1 MALCE
6 SEKKEDTMKKLVAL
20 LLCLIMVL
28 SLGTTALA
36 ADGKSNDIV
45 ILHTDDVHC
54 GVSDGMG
61 YAGVAA
67 YKAEMEQTHNYV
79 ALVDC
84 GDAVQGGAIGTLS
97 GGAYLVDIMNETGY
111 DFATFGNHEFD
122 YKIPQ
127 LTKLTKQAKFK
138 YLACNFKYLGK
149 GTSDIAYKPYEIV
162 DYGGTKVAYIGIAT
176 PESFVKSTPAYF
188 QDANGNYIYSFCE
201 DDDGSALYKAVQN
214 TVDEVKKAGA
224 NYVIAL
230 AHLGNEGTT
239 DRWSSKAVIANT
251 TGIDAV
257 LDGHDHIAGVQKV
270 ANKDGK
276 QIVLTEPGTKFE
288 NLGKLTIK
296 TDGTITAEL
305 ISPKEFTE
313 KDAGITAYITKLTD
327 TFKEY
332 VSKVVA
338 KSSIALPD
346 KDENGNRLVRNH
358 ETALGDLCAD
368 AFRVM
373 MDADIGIMNGGG
385 IRKPIKAGDITLD
398 NILSVFPWGNL
409 PCKMEVTGQTV
420 LDMLEMGAINYPEE
434 SGGFLSVSGL
444 KYTIMAGVPSSI
456 ELTDKGEFSKVAGKY
471 RVTNVQVLNKKTNE
485 YEPLDL
491 NKTYT
496 LGGIDYTILYCGDG
510 FTMFNDSKVLKAGD
524 ASYTDAQ
531 MVVDYIENKLGGTI
545 GEEYA
550 KPQGRISVNTDIKGS
565 DWFYEA
571 VNYVLSNGLMTGTS
585 NTTFTPNGALT
596 RGMLV
601 TVLYRMAGSPKVEG
615 KVSEKFSD
623 CTDGSWYADAVLWAS
638 ANKVVDGYEDGT
650 FKPTKSITRQEMAKV
665 LYGYD
670 KIGGKTAEGITE
682 KLTYTDLDA
691 IADWALEAVTY
702 CTAEKYLAGSNGAFS
717 PKGTATRAMGAK
729 VLMNM
734 TKEAA

>member
-1 MALCE
+1 
-6 SEKKEDTMKKLVAL
+6 MKKLIAL
-20 LLCLIMVL
+20 LLAVCMVL
-28 SLGTTALA
+28 GLMTTVFA
-36 ADGKSNDIV
+36 ADEKSNDIV
-45 ILHTDDVHC
+45 ILHTDDAHC
-54 GVSDGMG
+54 GVNDNLG

-67 YKAEMEQTHNYV
+67 YKAEMKKTHNYV

-84 GDAVQGGAIGTLS
+84 GDAIQGESIGTLS
-97 GGAYLVDIMNETGY
+97 AGAYLVDIMNEVGY

-122 YKIPQ
+122 YKLPQ
-127 LTKLTKQAKFK
+127 LAKLTKQAKYQ
-138 YLACNFKYLGK
+138 YLACNFKYIGK
-149 GTSDIAYKPYEIV
+149 GTSDLNYKPYEIV
-162 DYGGTKVAYIGIAT
+162 TYGDKKVAFIGIVT
-176 PESFVKSTPAYF
+176 PESFTKSTPAYF
-188 QDANGNYIYSFCE
+188 QDESGNYIYSFSE
-201 DDDGSALYKAVQN
+201 DETGTALYETVQK
-214 TVDEVKKAGA
+214 TVDEARAAGA
-224 NYVIAL
+224 DYVIAMG
-230 AHLGNEGTT
+230 HLGNEGIT
-239 DRWSSKAVIANT
+239 DRWTSKAVIANT

-313 KDAGITAYITKLTD
+313 KDAGITAYITMLTD

-585 NTTFTPNGALT
+585 DTTFTPNGALT

-615 KVSEKFSD
+615 RVSEKFSD

>member
-1 MALCE
+1 
-6 SEKKEDTMKKLVAL
+6 MKKLIAL
-20 LLCLIMVL
+20 LLAVCMVL
-28 SLGTTALA
+28 GLMTTVFA
-36 ADGKSNDIV
+36 ADEKSNDIV
-45 ILHTDDVHC
+45 ILHTDDAHC
-54 GVSDGMG
+54 GVNDNLG

-67 YKAEMEQTHNYV
+67 YKAEMEKTHNYV

-84 GDAVQGGAIGTLS
+84 GDAIQGESIGTLS
-97 GGAYLVDIMNETGY
+97 AGAYLVDIMNEVGY

-122 YKIPQ
+122 YKLPQ
-127 LTKLTKQAKFK
+127 LAKLTKQAKYQ
-138 YLACNFKYLGK
+138 YLACNFKYIGK
-149 GTSDIAYKPYEIV
+149 GTSDLNYKPYEIV
-162 DYGGTKVAYIGIAT
+162 TYGDKKVAFIGIVT
-176 PESFVKSTPAYF
+176 PESFTKSTPAYF
-188 QDANGNYIYSFCE
+188 QDESGNYIYSFSE
-201 DDDGSALYKAVQN
+201 DETGTALYETVQK
-214 TVDEVKKAGA
+214 TVDEARAAGA
-224 NYVIAL
+224 DYVIAMG
-230 AHLGNEGTT
+230 HLGNEGIT
-239 DRWSSKAVIANT
+239 DRWTSKAVIANT

-276 QIVLTEPGTKFE
+276 QIVLTEPGSKFE

-531 MVVDYIENKLGGTI
+531 MIVDYIENKLGGTI

-670 KIGGKTAEGITE
+670 KIGGKTADGITE

>member
-1 MALCE
+1 
-6 SEKKEDTMKKLVAL
+6 MKKLIAL
-20 LLCLIMVL
+20 LLAVCMVL
-28 SLGTTALA
+28 GLMTTVFA
-36 ADGKSNDIV
+36 ADEKSNDIV
-45 ILHTDDVHC
+45 ILHTDDAHC
-54 GVSDGMG
+54 GVNDNLG

-67 YKAEMEQTHNYV
+67 YKAEMQKTHNYV

-84 GDAVQGGAIGTLS
+84 GDAIQGESIGTLS
-97 GGAYLVDIMNETGY
+97 AGAYLVDIMNEVGY

-122 YKIPQ
+122 YKLPQ
-127 LTKLTKQAKFK
+127 LAKLTKQAKYQ
-138 YLACNFKYLGK
+138 YLACNFKYIGK
-149 GTSDIAYKPYEIV
+149 GTSDLNYKPYEIV
-162 DYGGTKVAYIGIAT
+162 TYGDKKVAFIGIVT
-176 PESFVKSTPAYF
+176 PESFTKSTPAYF
-188 QDANGNYIYSFCE
+188 QDESGNYIYSFSE
-201 DDDGSALYKAVQN
+201 DETGTALYETVQK
-214 TVDEVKKAGA
+214 TVDEARAAGA
-224 NYVIAL
+224 DYVIAMG
-230 AHLGNEGTT
+230 HLGNEGIT
-239 DRWSSKAVIANT
+239 DRWTSKAVIANT

-485 YEPLDL
+485 YEPLDQ

-571 VNYVLSNGLMTGTS
+571 ADYVLSNGLMTGTS
-585 NTTFTPNGALT
+585 DTTFTPNGALT

-717 PKGTATRAMGAK
+717 P
-729 VLMNM
+729 
-734 TKEAA
+734 

>member
-1 MALCE
+1 
-6 SEKKEDTMKKLVAL
+6 MKKLIAL
-20 LLCLIMVL
+20 LLAVCMVL
-28 SLGTTALA
+28 GLMTTVFA
-36 ADGKSNDIV
+36 ADEKSNDIV
-45 ILHTDDVHC
+45 ILHTDDAHC
-54 GVSDGMG
+54 GVNDNLG

-67 YKAEMEQTHNYV
+67 YKAEMQKTHNYV

-84 GDAVQGGAIGTLS
+84 GDAIQGESIGTLS
-97 GGAYLVDIMNETGY
+97 AGAYLVDIMNEVGY

-122 YKIPQ
+122 YKLPQ
-127 LTKLTKQAKFK
+127 LAKLTKQAKYQ
-138 YLACNFKYLGK
+138 YLACNFKYIGK
-149 GTSDIAYKPYEIV
+149 GTSDLNYKPYEIV
-162 DYGGTKVAYIGIAT
+162 TYGDKKVAFIGIVT
-176 PESFVKSTPAYF
+176 PESFTKSTPAYF
-188 QDANGNYIYSFCE
+188 QDESGNYIYSFSE
-201 DDDGSALYKAVQN
+201 DETGTALYETVQK
-214 TVDEVKKAGA
+214 TVDEVRAAGA
-224 NYVIAL
+224 DYVIAMG
-230 AHLGNEGTT
+230 HLGNEGIT
-239 DRWSSKAVIANT
+239 DRWTSKAVIANT

-276 QIVLTEPGTKFE
+276 QIVLTEPGSKFE

>member
-1 MALCE
+1 
-6 SEKKEDTMKKLVAL
+6 MKKLIAL
-20 LLCLIMVL
+20 LLAVCMVL
-28 SLGTTALA
+28 GLMTTVFA
-36 ADGKSNDIV
+36 ADEKSNDIV
-45 ILHTDDVHC
+45 ILHTDDAHC
-54 GVSDGMG
+54 GVNDNLG

-67 YKAEMEQTHNYV
+67 YKAEMEKTHNYV

-84 GDAVQGGAIGTLS
+84 GDAIQGESIGTLS
-97 GGAYLVDIMNETGY
+97 AGAYLVDIMNEVGY

-122 YKIPQ
+122 YKLPQ
-127 LTKLTKQAKFK
+127 LAKLTKQAKYQ
-138 YLACNFKYLGK
+138 YLACNFKYIGK
-149 GTSDIAYKPYEIV
+149 GTSDLNYKPYEIV
-162 DYGGTKVAYIGIAT
+162 TYGDKKVAFIGIVT
-176 PESFVKSTPAYF
+176 PESFTKSTPAYF
-188 QDANGNYIYSFCE
+188 QDESGNYIYSFSE
-201 DDDGSALYKAVQN
+201 DETGTALYETVQK
-214 TVDEVKKAGA
+214 TVDEARAAGA
-224 NYVIAL
+224 DYVIAMG
-230 AHLGNEGTT
+230 HLGNEGIT
-239 DRWSSKAVIANT
+239 DRWTSKAVIANT

-571 VNYVLSNGLMTGTS
+571 ADYVLSNGLMTGTS

-623 CTDGSWYADAVLWAS
+623 CTDGSWYANAVLWAS

>member
-1 MALCE
+1 
-6 SEKKEDTMKKLVAL
+6 MKKLIAL
-20 LLCLIMVL
+20 LLAVCMVL
-28 SLGTTALA
+28 GLMTTVFA
-36 ADGKSNDIV
+36 ADEKSNDIV
-45 ILHTDDVHC
+45 ILHTDDAHC
-54 GVSDGMG
+54 GVNDNLG

-67 YKAEMEQTHNYV
+67 YKAEMKKTHNYV

-84 GDAVQGGAIGTLS
+84 GDAIQGESIGTLS
-97 GGAYLVDIMNETGY
+97 AGAYLVDIMNEVGY

-122 YKIPQ
+122 YKLPQ
-127 LTKLTKQAKFK
+127 LAKLTKQAKYQ
-138 YLACNFKYLGK
+138 YLACNFKYIGK
-149 GTSDIAYKPYEIV
+149 GTSDLNYKPYEIV
-162 DYGGTKVAYIGIAT
+162 TYGDKKVAFIGIVT
-176 PESFVKSTPAYF
+176 PESFTKSTPAYF
-188 QDANGNYIYSFCE
+188 QDESGNYIYSFSE
-201 DDDGSALYKAVQN
+201 DETGTALYETVQK
-214 TVDEVKKAGA
+214 TVDEARAAGA
-224 NYVIAL
+224 DYVIAMG
-230 AHLGNEGTT
+230 HLGNEGIT
-239 DRWSSKAVIANT
+239 DRWTSKAIIANT

>member
-1 MALCE
+1 
-6 SEKKEDTMKKLVAL
+6 MKKLIAL
-20 LLCLIMVL
+20 LLAVCMVL
-28 SLGTTALA
+28 GLMTTVFA
-36 ADGKSNDIV
+36 ADEKSNDIV
-45 ILHTDDVHC
+45 ILHTDDAHC
-54 GVSDGMG
+54 GVNDNLG

-67 YKAEMEQTHNYV
+67 YKAEMKKTHNYV

-84 GDAVQGGAIGTLS
+84 GDAIQGESIGTLS
-97 GGAYLVDIMNETGY
+97 AGAYLVDIMNEVGY

-122 YKIPQ
+122 YKLPQ
-127 LTKLTKQAKFK
+127 LAKLTKQAKYQ
-138 YLACNFKYLGK
+138 YLACNFKYIGK
-149 GTSDIAYKPYEIV
+149 GTSDLNYKPYEIV
-162 DYGGTKVAYIGIAT
+162 TYGDKKVAFIGIVT
-176 PESFVKSTPAYF
+176 PESFTKSTPAYF
-188 QDANGNYIYSFCE
+188 QDESGNYIYSFSE
-201 DDDGSALYKAVQN
+201 DETGTALYETVQK
-214 TVDEVKKAGA
+214 TVDEARAAGA
-224 NYVIAL
+224 DYVIAMG
-230 AHLGNEGTT
+230 HLGNEGIT
-239 DRWSSKAVIANT
+239 DRWTSKAVIANT

-531 MVVDYIENKLGGTI
+531 MIVDYIENKLGGTI

-571 VNYVLSNGLMTGTS
+571 ADYVLSNGLMTGTS
-585 NTTFTPNGALT
+585 DTTFTPNGALT

>member
-1 MALCE
+1 
-6 SEKKEDTMKKLVAL
+6 MKKLIAL
-20 LLCLIMVL
+20 LLAVCMVL
-28 SLGTTALA
+28 GLMTTVFA
-36 ADGKSNDIV
+36 ADEKSNDIV
-45 ILHTDDVHC
+45 ILHTDDAHC
-54 GVSDGMG
+54 GVNDNLG

-67 YKAEMEQTHNYV
+67 YKAEMQKTHNYV

-84 GDAVQGGAIGTLS
+84 GDAIQGESIGTLS
-97 GGAYLVDIMNETGY
+97 AGAYLVDIMNEVGY

-122 YKIPQ
+122 YKLPQ
-127 LTKLTKQAKFK
+127 LAKLTKQAKYQ
-138 YLACNFKYLGK
+138 YLACNFKYIGK
-149 GTSDIAYKPYEIV
+149 GTSDLNYKPYEIV
-162 DYGGTKVAYIGIAT
+162 TYGDKKVAFIGIVT
-176 PESFVKSTPAYF
+176 PESFTKSTPAYF
-188 QDANGNYIYSFCE
+188 QDESGNYIYSFSE
-201 DDDGSALYKAVQN
+201 DETGTALYETVQK
-214 TVDEVKKAGA
+214 TVDEARAAGA
-224 NYVIAL
+224 DYVIAMG
-230 AHLGNEGTT
+230 HLGNEGIT
-239 DRWSSKAVIANT
+239 DRWTSKAVIANT

-531 MVVDYIENKLGGTI
+531 MIVDYIENKLGGTI

>member
-1 MALCE
+1 
-6 SEKKEDTMKKLVAL
+6 
-20 LLCLIMVL
+20 MVL
-28 SLGTTALA
+28 GLMTTVFA
-36 ADGKSNDIV
+36 ADEKSNDIV
-45 ILHTDDVHC
+45 ILHTDDAHC
-54 GVSDGMG
+54 GVNDNLG

-67 YKAEMEQTHNYV
+67 YKAEMKKTHNYV

-84 GDAVQGGAIGTLS
+84 GDAIQGESIGTLS
-97 GGAYLVDIMNETGY
+97 AGAYLVDIMNEVGY

-122 YKIPQ
+122 YKLPQ
-127 LTKLTKQAKFK
+127 LAKLTKQAKYQ
-138 YLACNFKYLGK
+138 YLACNFKYIGK
-149 GTSDIAYKPYEIV
+149 GTSDLNYKPYEIV
-162 DYGGTKVAYIGIAT
+162 TYGDKKVAFIGIVT
-176 PESFVKSTPAYF
+176 PESFTKSTPAYF
-188 QDANGNYIYSFCE
+188 QDESGNYIYSFSE
-201 DDDGSALYKAVQN
+201 DETGTALYETVQK
-214 TVDEVKKAGA
+214 TVDEVRAAGA
-224 NYVIAL
+224 DYVIAMG
-230 AHLGNEGTT
+230 HLGNEGIT
-239 DRWSSKAVIANT
+239 DRWTSKAVIANT

>member
-1 MALCE
+1 
-6 SEKKEDTMKKLVAL
+6 MKKLIAL
-20 LLCLIMVL
+20 LLAVCMVL
-28 SLGTTALA
+28 GLMTTVFA
-36 ADGKSNDIV
+36 ADEKSNDIV
-45 ILHTDDVHC
+45 ILHTDDAHC
-54 GVSDGMG
+54 GVNDNLG

-67 YKAEMEQTHNYV
+67 YKAEMQKTHNYV

-84 GDAVQGGAIGTLS
+84 GDAIQGESIGTLS
-97 GGAYLVDIMNETGY
+97 AGAYLVDIMNEVGY

-122 YKIPQ
+122 YKLPQ
-127 LTKLTKQAKFK
+127 LAKLTKQAKYQ
-138 YLACNFKYLGK
+138 YLACNFKYIGK
-149 GTSDIAYKPYEIV
+149 GTSDLNYKPYEIV
-162 DYGGTKVAYIGIAT
+162 TYGDKKVAFIGIVT
-176 PESFVKSTPAYF
+176 PESFTKSTPAYF
-188 QDANGNYIYSFCE
+188 QDESGNYIYSFSE
-201 DDDGSALYKAVQN
+201 DETGTALYETVQK
-214 TVDEVKKAGA
+214 TVDEARAAGA
-224 NYVIAL
+224 DYVIAMG
-230 AHLGNEGTT
+230 HLGNEGIT
-239 DRWSSKAVIANT
+239 DRWTSKAVIANT

-257 LDGHDHIAGVQKV
+257 LDGHDHVAGVQKV

-531 MVVDYIENKLGGTI
+531 MIVDYIENKLGGTI

-571 VNYVLSNGLMTGTS
+571 ADYVLSNGLMTGTS
-585 NTTFTPNGALT
+585 DTTFTPNGALT

>member
-1 MALCE
+1 
-6 SEKKEDTMKKLVAL
+6 MKKLIAL
-20 LLCLIMVL
+20 LLAVCMVL
-28 SLGTTALA
+28 GLMTTVFA
-36 ADGKSNDIV
+36 ADEKSNDIV
-45 ILHTDDVHC
+45 ILHTDDAHC
-54 GVSDGMG
+54 GVNDNLG

-67 YKAEMEQTHNYV
+67 YKAEMEKTHNYV

-84 GDAVQGGAIGTLS
+84 GDAIQGESIGTLS
-97 GGAYLVDIMNETGY
+97 AGAYLVDIMNEVGY

-122 YKIPQ
+122 YKLPQ
-127 LTKLTKQAKFK
+127 LAKLTKQAKYQ
-138 YLACNFKYLGK
+138 YLACNFKYIGK
-149 GTSDIAYKPYEIV
+149 GTSDLNYKPYEIV
-162 DYGGTKVAYIGIAT
+162 TYGDKKVAFIGIVT
-176 PESFVKSTPAYF
+176 PESFTKSTPAYF
-188 QDANGNYIYSFCE
+188 QDESGNYIYSFSE
-201 DDDGSALYKAVQN
+201 DETGTALYETVQK
-214 TVDEVKKAGA
+214 TVDEARAAGA
-224 NYVIAL
+224 DYVIAMG
-230 AHLGNEGTT
+230 HLGNEGIT
-239 DRWSSKAVIANT
+239 DRWTSKSVIANT

-313 KDAGITAYITKLTD
+313 KDADITAYITKLTD

-571 VNYVLSNGLMTGTS
+571 ADYVLSNGLMTGTS

>member
-1 MALCE
+1 
-6 SEKKEDTMKKLVAL
+6 MKKLIAL
-20 LLCLIMVL
+20 LLAVCMVL
-28 SLGTTALA
+28 GLMTTVFA
-36 ADGKSNDIV
+36 ADEKSNDIV
-45 ILHTDDVHC
+45 ILHTDDAHC
-54 GVSDGMG
+54 GVNDNLG

-67 YKAEMEQTHNYV
+67 YKAEMEKTHNYV

-84 GDAVQGGAIGTLS
+84 GDAIQGESIGTLS
-97 GGAYLVDIMNETGY
+97 AGAYLVDIMNEVGY

-122 YKIPQ
+122 YKLPQ
-127 LTKLTKQAKFK
+127 LAKLTKQAKYQ
-138 YLACNFKYLGK
+138 YLACNFKYIGK
-149 GTSDIAYKPYEIV
+149 GTSDLNYKPYEIV
-162 DYGGTKVAYIGIAT
+162 TYGDKKVAFIGIVT
-176 PESFVKSTPAYF
+176 PESFTKSTPAYF
-188 QDANGNYIYSFCE
+188 QDESGNYIYSFSE
-201 DDDGSALYKAVQN
+201 DETGTALYEIVQK
-214 TVDEVKKAGA
+214 TVDEARAAGA
-224 NYVIAL
+224 DYVIAMG
-230 AHLGNEGTT
+230 HLGNEGIT
-239 DRWSSKAVIANT
+239 DRWTSKAVIANT

-257 LDGHDHIAGVQKV
+257 LDGHDHVAGVQKV

-471 RVTNVQVLNKKTNE
+471 RVTNVQVLNKKSNE

-531 MVVDYIENKLGGTI
+531 MIVDYIENKLGGTI

-571 VNYVLSNGLMTGTS
+571 ADYVLSNGLMTGTS
-585 NTTFTPNGALT
+585 DTTFTPNGALT

>member
-1 MALCE
+1 
-6 SEKKEDTMKKLVAL
+6 MKKLIAL
-20 LLCLIMVL
+20 LLAVCMVL
-28 SLGTTALA
+28 GLMTTVFA
-36 ADGKSNDIV
+36 ADEKSNDIV
-45 ILHTDDVHC
+45 ILHTDDAHC
-54 GVSDGMG
+54 GVNDNLG

-67 YKAEMEQTHNYV
+67 YKAEMQKTHNYV

-84 GDAVQGGAIGTLS
+84 GDAIQGESIGTLS
-97 GGAYLVDIMNETGY
+97 AGAYLVDIMNEVGY

-122 YKIPQ
+122 YKLPQ
-127 LTKLTKQAKFK
+127 LAKLTKQAKYQ
-138 YLACNFKYLGK
+138 YLACNFKYIGK
-149 GTSDIAYKPYEIV
+149 GTSDLNYKPYEIV
-162 DYGGTKVAYIGIAT
+162 TYGDKKVAFIGIVT
-176 PESFVKSTPAYF
+176 PESFTKSTPAYF
-188 QDANGNYIYSFCE
+188 QDESGNYIYSFSE
-201 DDDGSALYKAVQN
+201 DETGTALYETVQK
-214 TVDEVKKAGA
+214 TVDEARAAGA
-224 NYVIAL
+224 DYVIAMG
-230 AHLGNEGTT
+230 HLGNEGIT
-239 DRWSSKAVIANT
+239 DRWTSKAVIANT

-257 LDGHDHIAGVQKV
+257 LDGHDHVAGVQKV

-338 KSSIALPD
+338 KSSITLPD

-585 NTTFTPNGALT
+585 DTTFTPNGALT

>member
-1 MALCE
+1 
-6 SEKKEDTMKKLVAL
+6 MKKLIAL
-20 LLCLIMVL
+20 LLAVCMVL
-28 SLGTTALA
+28 GLMTTVFA
-36 ADGKSNDIV
+36 ADEKSNDIV
-45 ILHTDDVHC
+45 ILHTDDAHC
-54 GVSDGMG
+54 GVNDNLG

-67 YKAEMEQTHNYV
+67 YKAEMEKTHNYV

-84 GDAVQGGAIGTLS
+84 GDAIQGESIGTLS
-97 GGAYLVDIMNETGY
+97 AGAYLVDIMNEVGY

-122 YKIPQ
+122 YKLPQ
-127 LTKLTKQAKFK
+127 LAKLTKQAKYQ
-138 YLACNFKYLGK
+138 YLACNFKYIGK
-149 GTSDIAYKPYEIV
+149 GTSDLNYKPYEIV
-162 DYGGTKVAYIGIAT
+162 TYGDKKVAFIGIVT
-176 PESFVKSTPAYF
+176 PESFTKSTPAYF
-188 QDANGNYIYSFCE
+188 QDESGNYIYSFSE
-201 DDDGSALYKAVQN
+201 DETGTALYETVQK
-214 TVDEVKKAGA
+214 TVDEVRAAGA
-224 NYVIAL
+224 DYVIAMG
-230 AHLGNEGTT
+230 HLGNEGIT
-239 DRWSSKAVIANT
+239 DRWTSKAVIANT

-420 LDMLEMGAINYPEE
+420 LNMLEMGAINYPEE

-571 VNYVLSNGLMTGTS
+571 ADYVLSNGLMTGTS
-585 NTTFTPNGALT
+585 DTTFTPNGALT

>member
-1 MALCE
+1 
-6 SEKKEDTMKKLVAL
+6 MKKLIAL
-20 LLCLIMVL
+20 LLAVCMVL
-28 SLGTTALA
+28 GLMTTVFA
-36 ADGKSNDIV
+36 ADEKSNDIV
-45 ILHTDDVHC
+45 ILHTDDAHC
-54 GVSDGMG
+54 GVNDNLG

-67 YKAEMEQTHNYV
+67 YKAEMQKTHNYV

-84 GDAVQGGAIGTLS
+84 GDAIQGESIGTLS
-97 GGAYLVDIMNETGY
+97 AGAYLVDIMNEVGY

-122 YKIPQ
+122 YKLPQ
-127 LTKLTKQAKFK
+127 LAKLTKQAKYQ
-138 YLACNFKYLGK
+138 YLACNFKYIGK
-149 GTSDIAYKPYEIV
+149 GTSDLNYKPYEIV
-162 DYGGTKVAYIGIAT
+162 TYGDKKVAFIGIVT
-176 PESFVKSTPAYF
+176 PESFTKSTPAYF
-188 QDANGNYIYSFCE
+188 QDESGSYIYSFSE
-201 DDDGSALYKAVQN
+201 DETGTALYEIVQK
-214 TVDEVKKAGA
+214 TVDEARAAGA
-224 NYVIAL
+224 DYVIAMG
-230 AHLGNEGTT
+230 HLGNEGIT
-239 DRWSSKAVIANT
+239 DRWTSKAVIANT

-531 MVVDYIENKLGGTI
+531 MIVDYIENKLGGTI

-571 VNYVLSNGLMTGTS
+571 ADYVLSNGLMTGTS
-585 NTTFTPNGALT
+585 DTTFTPNGALT

>member
-1 MALCE
+1 
-6 SEKKEDTMKKLVAL
+6 MKKLIAL
-20 LLCLIMVL
+20 LLAVCMVL
-28 SLGTTALA
+28 GLMTTVFA
-36 ADGKSNDIV
+36 ADEKSNDIV
-45 ILHTDDVHC
+45 ILHTDDAHC
-54 GVSDGMG
+54 GVNDNLG

-67 YKAEMEQTHNYV
+67 YKAEMKKTHNYV

-84 GDAVQGGAIGTLS
+84 GDAIQGESIGTLS
-97 GGAYLVDIMNETGY
+97 AGAYLVDIMNEVGY

-122 YKIPQ
+122 YKLPQ
-127 LTKLTKQAKFK
+127 LAKLTKQAKYQ
-138 YLACNFKYLGK
+138 YLACNFKYIGK
-149 GTSDIAYKPYEIV
+149 GTSDLNYKPYEIV
-162 DYGGTKVAYIGIAT
+162 TYGDKKVAFIGIVT
-176 PESFVKSTPAYF
+176 PESFTKSTPAYF
-188 QDANGNYIYSFCE
+188 QDESGNYIYSFSE
-201 DDDGSALYKAVQN
+201 DETGTALYETVQK
-214 TVDEVKKAGA
+214 TVDEVRAAGA
-224 NYVIAL
+224 DYVIAMG
-230 AHLGNEGTT
+230 HLGNEGIT
-239 DRWSSKAVIANT
+239 DRWTSKAVIANT

-305 ISPKEFTE
+305 ISPTEFTE

>member
-1 MALCE
+1 
-6 SEKKEDTMKKLVAL
+6 MKKLIAL
-20 LLCLIMVL
+20 LLAVCMVL
-28 SLGTTALA
+28 GLMTTVFA
-36 ADGKSNDIV
+36 ADEKSNDIV
-45 ILHTDDVHC
+45 ILHTDDAHC
-54 GVSDGMG
+54 GVNDNLG

-67 YKAEMEQTHNYV
+67 YKAEMEKTHNYV

-84 GDAVQGGAIGTLS
+84 GDAIQGESIGTLS
-97 GGAYLVDIMNETGY
+97 AGAYLVDIMNEVGY

-122 YKIPQ
+122 YKLPQ
-127 LTKLTKQAKFK
+127 LAKLTKQAKYQ
-138 YLACNFKYLGK
+138 YLACNFKYIGK
-149 GTSDIAYKPYEIV
+149 GTSDLNYKPYEIV
-162 DYGGTKVAYIGIAT
+162 TYGDKKVAFIGIVT
-176 PESFVKSTPAYF
+176 PESFTKSTPAYF
-188 QDANGNYIYSFCE
+188 QDESGNYIYSFSE
-201 DDDGSALYKAVQN
+201 DETGTALYETVQK
-214 TVDEVKKAGA
+214 TVDEARAAGA
-224 NYVIAL
+224 DYVIAMG
-230 AHLGNEGTT
+230 HLGNEGIT
-239 DRWSSKAVIANT
+239 DRWTSKAVIANT

-257 LDGHDHIAGVQKV
+257 LDGHDHVAGVQKV

-531 MVVDYIENKLGGTI
+531 MIVDYIENKLGGTI

-571 VNYVLSNGLMTGTS
+571 ADYVLSNGLMTGTS

>member
-1 MALCE
+1 
-6 SEKKEDTMKKLVAL
+6 MKKLIAL
-20 LLCLIMVL
+20 LLAVCMVL
-28 SLGTTALA
+28 GLMTTVFA
-36 ADGKSNDIV
+36 ADEKSNDIV
-45 ILHTDDVHC
+45 ILHTDDAHC
-54 GVSDGMG
+54 GVNDNLG

-67 YKAEMEQTHNYV
+67 YKAEMKKTHNYV

-84 GDAVQGGAIGTLS
+84 GDAIQGESIGTLS
-97 GGAYLVDIMNETGY
+97 AGAYLVDIMNEVGY

-122 YKIPQ
+122 YKLPQ
-127 LTKLTKQAKFK
+127 LAKLTKQAKYQ
-138 YLACNFKYLGK
+138 YLACNFKYIGK
-149 GTSDIAYKPYEIV
+149 GTSDLNYKPYEIV
-162 DYGGTKVAYIGIAT
+162 TYGDKKVAFIGIVT
-176 PESFVKSTPAYF
+176 PESFTKSTPAYF
-188 QDANGNYIYSFCE
+188 QDESGNYIYSFSE
-201 DDDGSALYKAVQN
+201 DETGTALYETVQK
-214 TVDEVKKAGA
+214 TVDEVRAAGA
-224 NYVIAL
+224 DYVIAMG
-230 AHLGNEGTT
+230 HLGNEGIT
-239 DRWSSKAVIANT
+239 DRWTSKAVIANT

-496 LGGIDYTILYCGDG
+496 LGGLEYTILYCGDG

-531 MVVDYIENKLGGTI
+531 MIVDYIENKLGGTI

-571 VNYVLSNGLMTGTS
+571 ADYVLSNGLMTGTS
-585 NTTFTPNGALT
+585 DTTFTPNGALT

>member
-1 MALCE
+1 
-6 SEKKEDTMKKLVAL
+6 MKKLIAL
-20 LLCLIMVL
+20 LLAVCMVL
-28 SLGTTALA
+28 GLMTTVFA
-36 ADGKSNDIV
+36 ADEKSNDIV
-45 ILHTDDVHC
+45 ILHTDDAHC
-54 GVSDGMG
+54 GVNDNLG

-67 YKAEMEQTHNYV
+67 YKAEMKKTHNYV

-84 GDAVQGGAIGTLS
+84 GDAIQGESIGTLS
-97 GGAYLVDIMNETGY
+97 AGAYLVDIMNEVGY

-122 YKIPQ
+122 YKLPQ
-127 LTKLTKQAKFK
+127 LAKLTKQAKYQ
-138 YLACNFKYLGK
+138 YLACNFKYIGK
-149 GTSDIAYKPYEIV
+149 GTSDLNYKPYEIV
-162 DYGGTKVAYIGIAT
+162 TYGDKKVAFIGIVT
-176 PESFVKSTPAYF
+176 PESFTKSTPAYF
-188 QDANGNYIYSFCE
+188 QDESGNYIYSFSE
-201 DDDGSALYKAVQN
+201 DETGTALYETVQK
-214 TVDEVKKAGA
+214 TVDEVRAAGA
-224 NYVIAL
+224 DYVIAMG
-230 AHLGNEGTT
+230 HLGNEGIT
-239 DRWSSKAVIANT
+239 DRWTSKAVIANT

-257 LDGHDHIAGVQKV
+257 LDGHDHVAGVQKV

-531 MVVDYIENKLGGTI
+531 MIVDYIENKLGGTI

-585 NTTFTPNGALT
+585 DTTFTPNGALT

>member
-1 MALCE
+1 
-6 SEKKEDTMKKLVAL
+6 MKKLIAL
-20 LLCLIMVL
+20 LLAVCMVL
-28 SLGTTALA
+28 GLMTTVFA
-36 ADGKSNDIV
+36 ADEKSNDIV
-45 ILHTDDVHC
+45 ILHTDDAHC
-54 GVSDGMG
+54 GVNDNLG

-67 YKAEMEQTHNYV
+67 YKAEMQKTHNYV

-84 GDAVQGGAIGTLS
+84 GDAIQGESIGTLS
-97 GGAYLVDIMNETGY
+97 AGAYLVDIMNEVGY

-122 YKIPQ
+122 YKLPQ
-127 LTKLTKQAKFK
+127 LAKLTKQAKYQ
-138 YLACNFKYLGK
+138 YLACNFKYIGK
-149 GTSDIAYKPYEIV
+149 GTSDLNYKPYEIV
-162 DYGGTKVAYIGIAT
+162 TYGDKKVAFIGIVT
-176 PESFVKSTPAYF
+176 PESFTKSTPAYF
-188 QDANGNYIYSFCE
+188 QDESGNYIYSFSE
-201 DDDGSALYKAVQN
+201 DETGTALYETVQK
-214 TVDEVKKAGA
+214 TVDEVRAAGA
-224 NYVIAL
+224 DYVIAMG
-230 AHLGNEGTT
+230 HLGNEGIT
-239 DRWSSKAVIANT
+239 DRWTSKAVIANT

-276 QIVLTEPGTKFE
+276 QIVLTEPGSKFE

-571 VNYVLSNGLMTGTS
+571 ADYVLSNGLMTGTS

-650 FKPTKSITRQEMAKV
+650 FKPTKSINRQEMAKV

>member
-1 MALCE
+1 
-6 SEKKEDTMKKLVAL
+6 MKKLIAL
-20 LLCLIMVL
+20 LLAVCMVL
-28 SLGTTALA
+28 GLMTTVFA
-36 ADGKSNDIV
+36 ADEKSNDIV
-45 ILHTDDVHC
+45 ILHTDDAHC
-54 GVSDGMG
+54 GVNDNLG

-67 YKAEMEQTHNYV
+67 YKAEMEKTHNYV

-84 GDAVQGGAIGTLS
+84 GDAIQGESIGTLS
-97 GGAYLVDIMNETGY
+97 AGAYLVDIMNEVGY

-122 YKIPQ
+122 YKLPQ
-127 LTKLTKQAKFK
+127 LAKLTKQAKYQ
-138 YLACNFKYLGK
+138 YLACNFKYIGK
-149 GTSDIAYKPYEIV
+149 GTSDLNYKPYEIV
-162 DYGGTKVAYIGIAT
+162 TYGDKKVAFIGIVT
-176 PESFVKSTPAYF
+176 PESFTKSTPAYF
-188 QDANGNYIYSFCE
+188 QDESGNYIYSFSE
-201 DDDGSALYKAVQN
+201 DETGTALYETVQK
-214 TVDEVKKAGA
+214 TVDEVRAAGA
-224 NYVIAL
+224 DYVIAMG
-230 AHLGNEGTT
+230 HLGNEGIT
-239 DRWSSKAVIANT
+239 DRWTSKAVIANT